1 LYNRHKI
8 YTPILIYIYTYCII
22 YIITYI
28 YTYIY
33 IIYTYVCKSVVKKT
47 NASKALLQDISRAFS
62 ETLMSIRTFI
72 EASSH
77 AKYLPEE
84 TVGPPVYERKT
95 IEKTS
100 GKW

>member
-1 LYNRHKI
+1 M
-8 YTPILIYIYTYCII
+8 T
-22 YIITYI
+22 TYI
-28 YTYIY
+28 YVIIY
-33 IIYTYVCKSVVKKT
+33 IIYTYVCKSAVKKT
-47 NASKALLQDISRAFS
+47 NASKSLLQDIPRAFS

-77 AKYLPEE
+77 AKYLPEK

>member
-1 LYNRHKI
+1 MI
-8 YTPILIYIYTYCII
+8 IYIYIL
-22 YIITYI
+22 
-28 YTYIY
+28 
-33 IIYTYVCKSVVKKT
+33 YTYVCKSAVKK

-62 ETLMSIRTFI
+62 DTLMSIRTFI

-77 AKYLPEE
+77 AKYLPEK